1 MKRLGIAALLAGTSL
16 GAHALGTL
24 ADVSIID
31 AGTGAVLTTHY
42 YQGEYWI
49 AGTPGAR
56 YRIEIHNRLGERVLA
71 VTAVD
76 GVNVISGATASWE
89 QTGYVFGP
97 GQGYAID
104 GWRKSDA
111 AVAAFEFT
119 AAPASYAARTGRPA
133 NIGVIGVALFRERST
148 LPILAQSAAPPAA
161 SSARNQERAPAPPQA
176 PGVAGLAGASADAS
190 AALPSAA
197 APLMDFVARTPTN
210 APLGTGHGER
220 ETSYVA
226 HTDFE
231 RQQAMPNELI
241 RIRYDSLAN
250 LVAMGVLPPPHVW
263 PAPNP
268 FPDAPLARYVPDP
281 PGSR

>member
-1 MKRLGIAALLAGTSL
+1 MKRLCIAALLAGTSL
-16 GAHALGTL
+16 GAHALGKL

-31 AGTGAVLTTHY
+31 SGTGAVLTPHY

-56 YRIEIHNRLGERVLA
+56 YRIEIHNRVGERVLA

-76 GVNVISGATASWE
+76 GVNVISGDTASWE

-97 GQGYAID
+97 GQGYRID

-111 AVAAFEFT
+111 EVAAFEFT

-133 NIGVIGVALFRERST
+133 NIGVIGVALFRERIAP
-148 LPILAQSAAPPAA
+148 LVLAQVSAPPAA
-161 SSARNQERAPAPPQA
+161 SRTGPPVRAQAQA
-176 PGVAGLAGASADAS
+176 PEAAGASA
-190 AALPSAA
+190 AATAAVPPAA
-197 APLMDFVARTPTN
+197 APLMDFVARTPMSEQ
-210 APLGTGHGER
+210 LGTGHGER

-231 RQQAMPNELI
+231 RLQSTPNEVI

-250 LVAMGVLPPPHVW
+250 LVAMGVLSQPHVGS
-263 PAPNP
+263 APNP
-268 FPDAPLARYVPDP
+268 FPDAPVARYVPDP